1 LSKISLILIT
11 KKKGGGEIMKK
22 LVLFLFCLGF
32 AFACSEHSNA
42 DFKDHDKTK
51 YNSQYKANK

>member
-1 LSKISLILIT
+1 MT
-11 KKKGGGEIMKK
+11 KKRGGGRNNEK

-51 YNSQYKANK
+51 YNSQYKDK

>member
-1 LSKISLILIT
+1 
-11 KKKGGGEIMKK
+11 MKK

-42 DFKDHDKTK
+42 DFKDRDKTK
-51 YNSQYKANK
+51 YNSQYKDK

>member
-1 LSKISLILIT
+1 
-11 KKKGGGEIMKK
+11 
-22 LVLFLFCLGF
+22 

-51 YNSQYKANK
+51 YNSQYKDK